1 MAVRARLVHRGGQQA
16 GTLPL
21 PASASLSTPISP
33 SRLRELIV
41 QGLKEQHGEASGG
54 AAAAVD
60 WSTLRLVHSGATVDE
75 SSGPVTLERGK
86 LVAILPPNYPLAP
99 AALASPDDSSG
110 KCAYELERDANI
122 RRNELALAALGVPSA
137 HTGLAAATAQRPPRK
152 RRRREETDSPPPPPR
167 RSTRR
172 PAASS
177 GSGSPTS
184 QSITETAVR
193 RRPAPAP
200 APAAPAAPA
209 RPPPAPAYYYGGG
222 NDFAWRVLQVMKAIP
237 VGKVAAYG
245 QVAGLAGSPR
255 NARQVGKLL
264 AAGLAAGGAP
274 WQRVINSA
282 GGISLPP
289 AAGGDRQRRL
299 LGEEGVGFRA
309 SGKVL
314 PEAWWAP
321 DPEALRDQLF
331 RS

>member
-1 MAVRARLVHRGGQQA
+1 M
-16 GTLPL
+16 
-21 PASASLSTPISP
+21 
-33 SRLRELIV
+33 
-41 QGLKEQHGEASGG
+41 
-54 AAAAVD
+54 
-60 WSTLRLVHSGATVDE
+60 
-75 SSGPVTLERGK
+75 
-86 LVAILPPNYPLAP
+86 
-99 AALASPDDSSG
+99 
-110 KCAYELERDANI
+110 
-122 RRNELALAALGVPSA
+122 
-137 HTGLAAATAQRPPRK
+137 
-152 RRRREETDSPPPPPR
+152 
-167 RSTRR
+167 
-172 PAASS
+172 
-177 GSGSPTS
+177 
-184 QSITETAVR
+184 
-193 RRPAPAP
+193 
-200 APAAPAAPA
+200 
-209 RPPPAPAYYYGGG
+209 
-222 NDFAWRVLQVMKAIP
+222 LQVVKAIP

-321 DPEALRDQLF
+321 DPEALRSQLF